1 MNVLLAEADVPYE
14 QLKEMDEINT
24 ELPQTD
30 VVVILGA
37 NDVVNPAARSDT
49 SSPIYGM
56 PIIDVDRAGTVVVV
70 KRSLSPGFAGI
81 DNPLFYD
88 PKTSMLFADAKQ
100 ALEDVG
106 AALKGLAAV
115 RSFRPA
121 TSRPRCRRSARTTR
135 CATPSWPTPAASG
148 DAAEAVRDELPSRRL
163 PGDAGARRRARALEV
178 GDIVPRQP
186 ARGLPTVSGSWCSRT
201 PRRGSWRRFWTPVP

>member
-1 MNVLLAEADVPYE
+1 MNVLLAEADVPYD
-14 QLKEMDEINT
+14 QLKEMDEINP

-100 ALEDVG
+100 ALEDVS
-106 AALKGLAAV
+106 AAAEGVVAVAVPFFSARDVEAAV
-115 RSFRPA
+115 SPERAYDAVRDAFVA
-121 TSRPRCRRSARTTR
+121 HARGE
-135 CATPSWPTPAASG
+135 W

-186 ARGLPTVSGSWCSRT
+186 RLEGC
-201 PRRGSWRRFWTPVP
+201 RR